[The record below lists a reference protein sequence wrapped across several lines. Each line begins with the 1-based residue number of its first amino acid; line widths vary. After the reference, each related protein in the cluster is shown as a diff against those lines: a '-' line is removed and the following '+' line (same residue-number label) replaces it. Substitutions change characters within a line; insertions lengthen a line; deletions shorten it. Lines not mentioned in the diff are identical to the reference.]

1 MFEHETKSIT
11 YPSATKPV
19 PQRIVDS
26 PHVTAFF
33 DGGAASRLGTGG
45 FIIFAGTGECVQVTA
60 RYYGEEFETNNKTE
74 ARALQELI
82 TWLAKHKEK
91 WAGAGAVVI
100 FGDS

>member
-1 MFEHETKSIT
+1 MDF
-11 YPSATKPV
+11 
-19 PQRIVDS
+19 

-45 FIIFAGTGECVQVTA
+45 FIIFVGTGDCVQATA
-60 RYYGEEFETNNKTE
+60 CYYGEELEINNKTE
-74 ARALQELI
+74 ARALQELM
-82 TWLAKHKEK
+82 TWLATHKEK